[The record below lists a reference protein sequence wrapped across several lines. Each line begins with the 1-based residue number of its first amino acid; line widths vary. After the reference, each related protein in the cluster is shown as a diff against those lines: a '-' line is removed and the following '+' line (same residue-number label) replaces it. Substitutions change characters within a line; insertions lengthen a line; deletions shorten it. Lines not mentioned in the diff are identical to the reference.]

1 MSDMTAPHP
10 LAPLSSRYADTPE
23 RAAEYLRL
31 TVQAMTRQPARPDP
45 VTYTVWYEHVSG
57 RNPGLSGALE
67 QRLSEGGVDDAA
79 SARLFHDH
87 VLAREERAAREVSSG
102 MQHLLEQVGG
112 AVAATAS
119 RTHQFGDALG
129 RWADAVGTGQAADP
143 SHCLAMQDDTRA
155 MQASIAELQQRLETA
170 HREADRLRAELAHV
184 HDMADSDALTGLPNR
199 RSFERRMAA
208 CLRDNSATH
217 CLVLTDIDHFKKVND
232 SYGHLF
238 GDQVLRS
245 VARGLQACLD
255 ESQLVARV
263 GGEEF
268 AIMVPATLAHATQ
281 LAERIRLTVAGSR
294 IRRRDG
300 GQVGQITVSL
310 GVAARRPGEA
320 ADAWFER
327 ADRAL
332 YAAKHGG
339 RNRVQVAG

>member
-1 MSDMTAPHP
+1 MQPPD
-10 LAPLSSRYADTPE
+10 PLSPLSARYADTPE

-31 TVQAMTRQPARPDP
+31 AVQGMNRQPARPDP

-57 RNPGLSGALE
+57 RNPALSQALVHRLGQGA
-67 QRLSEGGVDDAA
+67 VDDEATAA
-79 SARLFHDH
+79 LFHAH
-87 VLAREERAAREVSSG
+87 VLAREERAAKEASAGVV
-102 MQHLLEQVGG
+102 QLLDRVGG
-112 AVAATAS
+112 AVAATADGT
-119 RTHQFGDALG
+119 RRFGDALE
-129 RWADAVGTGQAADP
+129 RWHEAVDSGEAADP
-143 SHCLAMQDDTRA
+143 ARCAAMQDDTRA
-155 MQASIAELQQRLETA
+155 M
-170 HREADRLRAELAHV
+170 REAIATLQRRLDAARQEAGRLRAELVRV
-184 HDMADSDALTGLPNR
+184 HDQAESDALTGLPNR
-199 RSFERRMAA
+199 RCFDRRMAA
-208 CLRDNSATH
+208 CLQDDAAVHS
-217 CLVLTDIDHFKKVND
+217 LLLTDIDHFKRVND

-245 VARGLQACLD
+245 VAHGLKACLGD
-255 ESQLVARV
+255 GQLVARV

-268 AIMVPATLAHATQ
+268 AIVVPAPLAQAAQ

-320 ADAWFER
+320 PEAWFER
-327 ADRAL
+327 ADQAL

>member
-1 MSDMTAPHP
+1 MSTSDD
-10 LAPLSSRYADTPE
+10 LARLSSRYADPPE

-31 TVQAMTRQPARPDP
+31 AVQGMTRQPARPDP
-45 VTYTVWYEHVSG
+45 VAYTVWYEHVAG
-57 RNPGLSGALE
+57 RNPALSAELVR
-67 QRLSEGGVDDAA
+67 RLSEGGVDDEAA
-79 SARLFHDH
+79 ARLFHDH
-87 VLAREERAAREVSSG
+87 VLAREERAAREASSG
-102 MQHLLEQVGG
+102 MQHLLDQVGG

-119 RTHQFGDALG
+119 RTQSFGAALG
-129 RWADAVGTGQAADP
+129 RWADAVDTGQAADP
-143 SHCLAMQDDTRA
+143 SHRLAIQDDTRA
-155 MQASIAELQQRLETA
+155 MQAAIAALQARLDEA
-170 HREADRLRAELAHV
+170 GREAQRLRAELAQV

-199 RSFERRMAA
+199 RCFERRMAA
-208 CLRDNSATH
+208 CLQDQAGAH
-217 CLVLTDIDHFKKVND
+217 CLLLTDIDHFKKVND

-255 ESQLVARV
+255 DQQLVARV

-268 AIMVPATLAHATQ
+268 AIMVPAPLAQAAQ

-310 GVAARRPGEA
+310 GVAARRPNEPA
-320 ADAWFER
+320 EAWFER

-339 RNRVQVAG
+339 RNRVQVAA

>member
-1 MSDMTAPHP
+1 
-10 LAPLSSRYADTPE
+10 
-23 RAAEYLRL
+23 
-31 TVQAMTRQPARPDP
+31 
-45 VTYTVWYEHVSG
+45 
-57 RNPGLSGALE
+57 
-67 QRLSEGGVDDAA
+67 
-79 SARLFHDH
+79 
-87 VLAREERAAREVSSG
+87 
-102 MQHLLEQVGG
+102 
-112 AVAATAS
+112 
-119 RTHQFGDALG
+119 
-129 RWADAVGTGQAADP
+129 
-143 SHCLAMQDDTRA
+143 
-155 MQASIAELQQRLETA
+155 
-170 HREADRLRAELAHV
+170 
-184 HDMADSDALTGLPNR
+184 MADSDALTGLPNR

-208 CLRDNSATH
+208 CLRDDSATH

-268 AIMVPATLAHATQ
+268 AIMVPASLAHAAQ

-320 ADAWFER
+320 AEAWFER

-339 RNRVQVAG
+339 R